1 MGTAMEK
8 QALTLV
14 KVGGAVVEDPAS
26 LASLLSGFAA
36 LPGLKV
42 LVHGGGRAATR
53 VSEALG
59 IESKMVN
66 GRRVTDEKTLEV
78 VTMVY
83 GGLVNKRIV
92 ASLQALCVNALG
104 LTGAD
109 LGYMLSDKRP
119 VGEVDYGF
127 VGDIVSVDAGALSRL
142 LEAGTVPVIAPITHD
157 GAGQLLNTNA
167 DAMASAVAA
176 ALSKYY
182 AVSLKLCFEK
192 PGVLADPAD
201 DGSVIPVLAAADIPA
216 LTASGT
222 LSGGMLP
229 KVEGALKA
237 LEQGVGEVVIT
248 SYNALA
254 GGTRVCL

>member
-1 MGTAMEK
+1 ME
-8 QALTLV
+8 TLHVV
-14 KVGGAVVEDPAS
+14 KVGGAVVEDAQK
-26 LASLLSGFAA
+26 LERLLCSFAA
-36 LPGLKV
+36 LPGRKL
-42 LVHGGGRAATR
+42 LVHGGGRAATALSAR
-53 VSEALG
+53 LG
-59 IESKMVN
+59 IETRMVG
-66 GRRVTDEKTLEV
+66 GRRITDAATLETV
-78 VTMVY
+78 VMVY
-83 GGLVNKRIV
+83 GGLVNKSLV
-92 ASLQALCVNALG
+92 ARLQALGIPAAGLCGSDFDCVR
-104 LTGAD
+104 
-109 LGYMLSDKRP
+109 SVKRP

-142 LEAGTVPVIAPITHD
+142 LGAGTVPVIAPITHD

-216 LTASGT
+216 LTTSGT

>member
-1 MGTAMEK
+1 ME
-8 QALTLV
+8 TLHVV
-14 KVGGAVVEDPAS
+14 KVGGAVVEDAQK
-26 LASLLSGFAA
+26 LERLLQSFAA
-36 LPGLKV
+36 LPGRKL
-42 LVHGGGRAATR
+42 LVHGGGRAATALSAR
-53 VSEALG
+53 LG
-59 IESKMVN
+59 IETRMVG
-66 GRRVTDEKTLEV
+66 GRRITDAATLETV
-78 VTMVY
+78 VMVY
-83 GGLVNKRIV
+83 GGLVNKSLV
-92 ASLQALCVNALG
+92 ARLQALGIPAAG
-104 LTGAD
+104 LCGAD
-109 LGYMLSDKRP
+109 FDCVRSVKRP

>member
-1 MGTAMEK
+1 ME
-8 QALTLV
+8 TLHVV
-14 KVGGAVVEDPAS
+14 KVGGAVVEDAQK
-26 LASLLSGFAA
+26 LERLLCSFAA
-36 LPGLKV
+36 LPGRKL
-42 LVHGGGRAATR
+42 LVHGGGRAATALSAR
-53 VSEALG
+53 LG
-59 IESKMVN
+59 IETRMVG
-66 GRRVTDEKTLEV
+66 GRRITDAATLETV
-78 VTMVY
+78 VMVY
-83 GGLVNKRIV
+83 GGLVNKSLV
-92 ASLQALCVNALG
+92 ARLQALGIPAAG
-104 LTGAD
+104 LCGAD
-109 LGYMLSDKRP
+109 FDCVRSVKRP

-142 LEAGTVPVIAPITHD
+142 LGAGTVPVIAPITHD

-237 LEQGVGEVVIT
+237 LEQGVSEVVIT

>member
-1 MGTAMEK
+1 ME
-8 QALTLV
+8 TLHVV
-14 KVGGAVVEDPAS
+14 KVGGAVVEDAQK
-26 LASLLSGFAA
+26 LERLLQSFAA
-36 LPGLKV
+36 LPGRKL
-42 LVHGGGRAATR
+42 LVHGGGRAATALSAR
-53 VSEALG
+53 LG
-59 IESKMVN
+59 IETRMVG
-66 GRRVTDEKTLEV
+66 GRRITDAATLETV
-78 VTMVY
+78 VMVY
-83 GGLVNKRIV
+83 GGLVNKSLV
-92 ASLQALCVNALG
+92 ARLQALGIRATG
-104 LTGAD
+104 LCGAD
-109 LGYMLSDKRP
+109 FDCVRSVKRP

-142 LEAGTVPVIAPITHD
+142 LGAGTVPVIAPITHD

-192 PGVLADPAD
+192 PGVLANPAD

>member
-1 MGTAMEK
+1 ME
-8 QALTLV
+8 TLHVV
-14 KVGGAVVEDPAS
+14 KVGGAVVEDAQK
-26 LASLLSGFAA
+26 LERLLQSFAA
-36 LPGLKV
+36 LPGRKL
-42 LVHGGGRAATR
+42 LVHGGGRAATALSAR
-53 VSEALG
+53 LG
-59 IESKMVN
+59 IETRMVG
-66 GRRVTDEKTLEV
+66 GRRITDAATLETV
-78 VTMVY
+78 VMVY
-83 GGLVNKRIV
+83 GGLVNKSLV
-92 ASLQALCVNALG
+92 ARLQALGIPAAG
-104 LTGAD
+104 LCGAD
-109 LGYMLSDKRP
+109 FDCVRSVKRP

-142 LEAGTVPVIAPITHD
+142 LGAGTVPVIAPITHD

>member
-1 MGTAMEK
+1 ME
-8 QALTLV
+8 TLHVV
-14 KVGGAVVEDPAS
+14 KVGGAVVEDAQK
-26 LASLLSGFAA
+26 LERLLQSFAA
-36 LPGLKV
+36 LPGRKL
-42 LVHGGGRAATR
+42 LVHGGGRAATALSAR
-53 VSEALG
+53 LG
-59 IESKMVN
+59 IETRMVG
-66 GRRVTDEKTLEV
+66 GRRITDAATLETV
-78 VTMVY
+78 VMVY
-83 GGLVNKRIV
+83 GGLVNKSLV
-92 ASLQALCVNALG
+92 ARLQALGIPAAG
-104 LTGAD
+104 LCGAD
-109 LGYMLSDKRP
+109 FDCVRSVKRP

-142 LEAGTVPVIAPITHD
+142 LGAGTVPVIAPITHD

-192 PGVLADPAD
+192 PGVLANPAD